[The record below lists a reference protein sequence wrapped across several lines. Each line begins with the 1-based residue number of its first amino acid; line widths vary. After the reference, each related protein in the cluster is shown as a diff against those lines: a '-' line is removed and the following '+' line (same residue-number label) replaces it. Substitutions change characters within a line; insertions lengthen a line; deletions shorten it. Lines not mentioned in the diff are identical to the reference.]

1 MDTEILP
8 RINRI
13 VLTGFLQQ
21 QPELRHTPSG
31 VSVASFRVRCGRWAR
46 DRRGVLRETVSFFT
60 VVVWQDV
67 AERIC
72 RDGSVGQGISVEGYL
87 HSRSFMASSGERRT
101 VVEVYAESAELVDA
115 RLDPGADRRGR
126 SAGGDRNRGDEEHH
140 PRDEKIDEDERTE
153 DKPDSADAEPL
164 NEDERIDS

>member
-1 MDTEILP
+1 MDTETLP

-13 VLTGFLQQ
+13 LLTGFLQQ

-31 VSVASFRVRCGRWAR
+31 VAVASFRVRCGRWAR
-46 DRRGVLRETVSFFT
+46 DRRGTLRETVSFFT
-60 VVVWQDV
+60 VVVWQDA

-87 HSRSFMASSGERRT
+87 HSRSFMASSGDRRT

-115 RLDPGADRRGR
+115 RLDPGSDRRGR
-126 SAGGDRNRGDEEHH
+126 SAGGDRGRGEEERQR
-140 PRDEKIDEDERTE
+140 PDEKTDEDGMTE

-164 NEDERIDS
+164 SEDERTDS